1 MEGFDV
7 VLLGNFYAL
16 PQFQQAYGDLQ
27 PGGGYQISATWQ
39 AGLSNGANVGE
50 IIGLCINGWASE
62 RFGYKKTMIAAV
74 SVITVRIPA
83 FTYISWC
90 VACRYDR
97 FHLHPLLLSQHSNSS
112 RRRDSPGVS
121 DS

>member
-16 PQFQQAYGDLQ
+16 PQFQKAYGKQL
-27 PGGGYQISATWQ
+27 PSGEYQITATWQ

-62 RFGYKKTMIAAV
+62 RFGYKRTMCTAV
-74 SVITVRIPA
+74 IVLAKRGKLSGSRLICYSA
-83 FTYISWC
+83 HGH
-90 VACRYDR
+90 DLLH
-97 FHLHPLLLSQHSNSS
+97 FHPFLCSEY
-112 RRRDSPGVS
+112 
-121 DS
+121 